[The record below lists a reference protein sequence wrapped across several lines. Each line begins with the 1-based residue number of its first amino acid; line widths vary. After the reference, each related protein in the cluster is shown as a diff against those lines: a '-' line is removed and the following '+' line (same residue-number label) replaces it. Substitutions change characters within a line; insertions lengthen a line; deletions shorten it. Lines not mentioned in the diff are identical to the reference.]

1 MKTIIVVIVSLFFA
15 QSSFAQDVKVEKWK
29 SIVSQGKKDT
39 TTLVAMDSLSNWY
52 GSFRTD
58 SGMYFLVKMKELAGA
73 LNEKKYIIRALLR
86 IAEGNFTKGKT
97 TEALKGQYTALGL
110 AEELKDSALI
120 SLIYNVIGNS
130 HKEYGDY
137 AKSLSFYRK
146 AFKIGLVCR
155 DQQFIEYAAM
165 NLGYAYGQ
173 LNQLDSA
180 LYFEQQAYALNIKR
194 QKNLGSL
201 APIENSLGLIQFKY
215 GNYAIAKAYYQSA
228 LNKLLLERNA
238 LLGNRSIVN
247 SYLGLA
253 NCFKSFNDLDSAIYH
268 ANKALQVSEKINYL
282 KGIRDVAKLLSE
294 LFQKKVQ
301 IDSAYY
307 YQSMYITTN
316 DSLYNRDKSSS
327 IESLTFEQ
335 NLKEQEQQS
344 ELQRKKE
351 ERSHNIQMAIT
362 AIGILT
368 FIILFLLLSRSI
380 LVSHKVVE
388 FLNVVV
394 LLMVFEFINL
404 LIHPFLEK
412 VTNHSPALMLLALV
426 AIAAL
431 IVPLHHKLEHWSINK
446 LVEKNK
452 AIRLANAKKTIEELE
467 ASGKITDSSK

>member
-1 MKTIIVVIVSLFFA
+1 MRTSIIIFISLFIVLPC
-15 QSSFAQDVKVEKWK
+15 FAQDAKVEKWK

-39 TTLVAMDSLSNWY
+39 TTLVAMDSLSKWY
-52 GSFRTD
+52 GSFQTD
-58 SGMYFLVKMKELAGA
+58 SGMYFLVKMKDLAEA
-73 LNEKKYIIRALLR
+73 LNDKKYIFRALVR

-110 AEELKDSALI
+110 AEELKDNNFI
-120 SLIYNVIGNS
+120 SFTFNVIGNS

-137 AKSLSFYRK
+137 AKSVFFYRK
-146 AFKIGLVCR
+146 AFKIGMECR
-155 DQQFIEYAAM
+155 DPQFIEYAAM

-180 LYFEQQAYALNIKR
+180 LYFEQQAYALSIKR
-194 QKNLGSL
+194 LGSSS
-201 APIENSLGLIQFKY
+201 ASIENSLGNIQYKY

-228 LNKLLLERNA
+228 LNKLLLDRSA

-268 ANKALQVSEKINYL
+268 ANKAFQVSEKINYL

-294 LFQKKVQ
+294 LFQNKVQ

-316 DSLYNRDKSSS
+316 DSLDNRDKSSS

-426 AIAAL
+426 GIAAL

>member
-1 MKTIIVVIVSLFFA
+1 MKTIIIVIASLFIA
-15 QSSFAQDVKVEKWK
+15 QSSFAQDAKVEKWK
-29 SIVSQGKKDT
+29 SIASKGKKDT

-73 LNEKKYIIRALLR
+73 LNEKKYIIRALWR

-110 AEELKDSALI
+110 AEELKDSAFI
-120 SLIYNVIGNS
+120 SLAFNLIGNS

-137 AKSLSFYRK
+137 AKSVFFYRK
-146 AFKIGLVCR
+146 AFKIGMECR
-155 DQQFIEYAAM
+155 DQQFKEYAAM
-165 NLGYAYGQ
+165 NLGFAYGQ

-180 LYFEQQAYALNIKR
+180 LYFEQQAYALSINR
-194 QKNLGSL
+194 LGSSS
-201 APIENSLGLIQFKY
+201 ASIENILGNIQYKY

-238 LLGNRSIVN
+238 LLGNRAIVM

-268 ANKALQVSEKINYL
+268 ANKALQVSEKMSYL
-282 KGIRDVAKLLSE
+282 KGTRDANKLLAE
-294 LFQKKVQ
+294 LFENKHQV
-301 IDSAYY
+301 DSAFY
-307 YQSMYITTN
+307 YQKMYVATN
-316 DSLYNRDKSSS
+316 DSLYNRDKSSA
-327 IESLTFEQ
+327 IESLTFDQ
-335 NLKEQEQQS
+335 NLKEQEQQT
-344 ELQRKKE
+344 ELQKQKE
-351 ERSHNIQMAIT
+351 ERSHNIQLAIT
-362 AIGILT
+362 AIVILSA
-368 FIILFLLLSRSI
+368 IIFFLLLSRSI

-394 LLMVFEFINL
+394 LLVVFEFINL

-412 VTNHSPALMLLALV
+412 ITHHSPVLMLLALV

-431 IVPLHHKLEHWSINK
+431 IVPLHHKLEHWTTNK

-467 ASGKITDSSK
+467 TSGKIADSLK

>member
-1 MKTIIVVIVSLFFA
+1 MKTIIVVIVSIFFA
-15 QSSFAQDVKVEKWK
+15 QSSFAQDAKVEKWK

-39 TTLVAMDSLSNWY
+39 TTLAAMDSLSNWY

-73 LNEKKYIIRALLR
+73 LNEKKYIIRALWR

-110 AEELKDSALI
+110 AEELKDSAFI
-120 SLIYNVIGNS
+120 SLTYNIIGNS

-137 AKSLSFYRK
+137 AKSLLFYRK
-146 AFKIGLVCR
+146 AFKIGMGCR

-165 NLGYAYGQ
+165 NLGFAYGQ

-180 LYFEQQAYALNIKR
+180 LYFEQQAYALSINRLGSSSASIEN
-194 QKNLGSL
+194 NLG
-201 APIENSLGLIQFKY
+201 NIQYKY
-215 GNYAIAKAYYQSA
+215 GNYAIAKAYYQTA
-228 LNKLLLERNA
+228 LNKSLLERNGF
-238 LLGNRSIVN
+238 LGNRIIVN

-294 LFQKKVQ
+294 LFQNKVQ

-335 NLKEQEQQS
+335 TLKEQEQQS
-344 ELQRKKE
+344 ELQRQKE
-351 ERSHNIQMAIT
+351 DRSHNIQLAIT

-388 FLNVVV
+388 FLSIVV
-394 LLMVFEFINL
+394 LLIVFEFINL

-412 VTNHSPALMLLALV
+412 VTNHTPALMLLALV

-467 ASGKITDSSK
+467 SSGRITDSSK

>member
-15 QSSFAQDVKVEKWK
+15 QPSFAQDVKVEKWK
-29 SIVSQGKKDT
+29 SIVSLGKKDT
-39 TTLVAMDSLSNWY
+39 TTLVAMDSLSKWY
-52 GSFRTD
+52 GSFQTD

-73 LNEKKYIIRALLR
+73 LNEKKYIFRALVR

-110 AEELKDSALI
+110 AEELNDSNLI
-120 SLIYNVIGNS
+120 SVTYNVIGNS

-137 AKSLSFYRK
+137 AKSLLFYRK
-146 AFKIGLVCR
+146 AFKIGMECR
-155 DQQFIEYAAM
+155 DQQFKEYAAM
-165 NLGYAYGQ
+165 NLGFAYGQ

-180 LYFEQQAYALNIKR
+180 LYFEQQAYALSINRLGSSSASIEN
-194 QKNLGSL
+194 NLG
-201 APIENSLGLIQFKY
+201 NIQYKY
-215 GNYAIAKAYYQSA
+215 GNYAIAKAYYQTA
-228 LNKLLLERNA
+228 LNKSLLERIVFF
-238 LLGNRSIVN
+238 GNRTIVN

-294 LFQKKVQ
+294 LFQNKVQ

-335 NLKEQEQQS
+335 TLKEQEQQS
-344 ELQRKKE
+344 ELQRQKE
-351 ERSHNIQMAIT
+351 DRSHNIQLAIT

>member
-1 MKTIIVVIVSLFFA
+1 MRTSIIIFISLFIVLPC
-15 QSSFAQDVKVEKWK
+15 FAQDAKVEKWK

-73 LNEKKYIIRALLR
+73 LNEKKYIIRSLWR

-110 AEELKDSALI
+110 AEELKDSAFI
-120 SLIYNVIGNS
+120 SLTYNAIGNS

-137 AKSLSFYRK
+137 AKSLFFYRK
-146 AFKIGLVCR
+146 AFKIGMECR

-180 LYFEQQAYALNIKR
+180 LYFEQQAYALSINR
-194 QKNLGSL
+194 LGSSS
-201 APIENSLGLIQFKY
+201 ASIENSLGNIQYKY

-228 LNKLLLERNA
+228 LNKLLLAQNA
-238 LLGNRSIVN
+238 LLGNRTIVN

-268 ANKALQVSEKINYL
+268 ANKALQASEKINYL

-294 LFQKKVQ
+294 LFKNKLQ
-301 IDSAYY
+301 IDSAFY
-307 YQSMYITTN
+307 YQSMYVTTN
-316 DSLYNRDKSSS
+316 DSLDNRDKSSS

-344 ELQRKKE
+344 ELQRQKE
-351 ERSHNIQMAIT
+351 DRSHNIQMAIT

>member
-1 MKTIIVVIVSLFFA
+1 MRTSVIIFISLFFVLPC
-15 QSSFAQDVKVEKWK
+15 FAQDAKVQQWK
-29 SIVSQGKKDT
+29 AILSQNKKDT
-39 TTLVAMDSLSNWY
+39 TTLKAMDSLSGWY
-52 GSFRTD
+52 GNAQTD
-58 SGMYFLVKMKELAGA
+58 TGVYYLVKMKELAIE
-73 LNEKKYIIRALLR
+73 LNEKKYIIWALIRTAQEKL
-86 IAEGNFTKGKT
+86 TQGKT
-97 TEALKGQYTALGL
+97 TEALEEQYIALGL
-110 AEELKDSALI
+110 AEELNDSVLI
-120 SLIYNVIGNS
+120 SASYNTIGNS

-137 AKSLSFYRK
+137 AKSLFFYRK
-146 AFKIGLVCR
+146 AYKIAMECR
-155 DQQFIEYAAM
+155 SQMHLDYAAM
-165 NLGYAYGQ
+165 NLGYAYCQ

-180 LYFEQQAYALNIKR
+180 LYFEQQAYALSINRRGSSSPAIEN
-194 QKNLGSL
+194 NLG
-201 APIENSLGLIQFKY
+201 NIQYKY
-215 GNYAIAKAYYQSA
+215 GNYAIAKAYYQTS
-228 LNKLLLERNA
+228 LNKSLLERNGF
-238 LLGNRSIVN
+238 LGNRSIVN

-253 NCFKSFNDLDSAIYH
+253 NCFKSFNNLDSAIYH
-268 ANKALQVSEKINYL
+268 AKKALQVSEKITYL
-282 KGIRDVAKLLSE
+282 KGKRDVSKLLSE
-294 LFQKKVQ
+294 LFQNKVQ

-335 NLKEQEQQS
+335 NLKEQQQQS
-344 ELQRKKE
+344 ELQRQKE

-368 FIILFLLLSRSI
+368 IIILFLLLSRSI

-388 FLNVVV
+388 FLSIVV

-426 AIAAL
+426 AIASL

-467 ASGKITDSSK
+467 ASGKMTDSLK

>member
-1 MKTIIVVIVSLFFA
+1 MP
-15 QSSFAQDVKVEKWK
+15 SFAQDAKVEKWK

-39 TTLVAMDSLSNWY
+39 TTLVAMDSLDSWY
-52 GSFRTD
+52 GSYRTD

-73 LNEKKYIIRALLR
+73 LNKKKYIIRALFS
-86 IAEGNFTKGKT
+86 IAEGNFIKGKT

-110 AEELKDSALI
+110 AEELKDSAFIFL
-120 SLIYNVIGNS
+120 SYNFIGNS

-137 AKSLSFYRK
+137 AKSLFFYRK
-146 AFKIGLVCR
+146 AYKIGMECGS
-155 DQQFIEYAAM
+155 QQLIGYAAM

-180 LYFEQQAYALNIKR
+180 LYFEQQAYALSIRRGTSTSAIEN
-194 QKNLGSL
+194 NLG
-201 APIENSLGLIQFKY
+201 NIQYKY
-215 GNYAIAKAYYQSA
+215 GNYAIAKAYYQTS
-228 LNKLLLERNA
+228 LNKTLLERNGF
-238 LLGNRSIVN
+238 LGNRPIVN

-253 NCFKSFNDLDSAIYH
+253 NCFKSFNNLDSAIYH
-268 ANKALQVSEKINYL
+268 AKKALQVSEKINYL
-282 KGIRDVAKLLSE
+282 KGIRDVSKLLSE
-294 LFQKKVQ
+294 LFKNKAQ

-335 NLKEQEQQS
+335 NLKEQQQQS
-344 ELQRKKE
+344 ELQRQQE
-351 ERSHNIQMAIT
+351 DRSHNIQMAIT

-388 FLNVVV
+388 FLSIVV

-452 AIRLANAKKTIEELE
+452 AIRLANAKKTIAELE
-467 ASGKITDSSK
+467 TSGKITDSSK